1 MCYKT
6 SSTFSKGSRP
16 CLYSNFVFKFCSVLI
31 PTLFSLQYFAEIFRA
46 FSDTAVFAWFFLK
59 AASLKSVQQKKLFL
73 KENWC
78 PKVFMLICT
87 VTATFDSTK
96 ICCNSKA
103 VQERSYKLPNF
114 AMQAIFFQ

>member
-1 MCYKT
+1 M
-6 SSTFSKGSRP
+6 
-16 CLYSNFVFKFCSVLI
+16 FVFKFCVQI
-31 PTLFSLQYFAEIFRA
+31 LFCFNPDIIFFAIFCRNSSGI
-46 FSDTAVFAWFFLK
+46 FGYCSFCLVFLK